1 MMKLYIYFYRCV
13 NYRRHEASNRP
24 SVQRNTE
31 SMKQSASQMWALIR
45 FLPQMIGHL
54 VPVDNPEWATFLLLR
69 TIMDMVFSP
78 RITVD
83 CTYTLEGL
91 IEEHHS
97 MFVEVS

>member
-1 MMKLYIYFYRCV
+1 
-13 NYRRHEASNRP
+13 
-24 SVQRNTE
+24 
-31 SMKQSASQMWALIR
+31 MWALLR

-83 CTYTLEGL
+83 FTYTLEGL
-91 IEEHHS
+91 I
-97 MFVEVS
+97 